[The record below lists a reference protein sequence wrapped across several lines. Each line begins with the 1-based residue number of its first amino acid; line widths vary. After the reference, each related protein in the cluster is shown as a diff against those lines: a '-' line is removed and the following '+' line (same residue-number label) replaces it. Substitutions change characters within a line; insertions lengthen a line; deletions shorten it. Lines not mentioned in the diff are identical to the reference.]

1 MGKSTRCL
9 GAFILTSPL
18 KLNVALLPH
27 YGRIQPNQKHPSSKT
42 IPSTSFSHQ
51 GNINE
56 DDAAA
61 EFPPNSIHQRSRST
75 SDPDYEGGANGNEF
89 AAGRE
94 NRRTRLHTEL
104 TKLGINPGEIKS
116 HPEQFGTAALRTY
129 NSFLMPKS
137 KGALAV
143 AESVS
148 RAAVVANNISF
159 LVREYKADREEWL
172 RNVDKNR
179 EAKKDAVKHSITV
192 VLDNVRSAENVGNI
206 LRLGEAAQ
214 VDSIRL
220 CGE

>member
-1 MGKSTRCL
+1 M
-9 GAFILTSPL
+9 
-18 KLNVALLPH
+18 
-27 YGRIQPNQKHPSSKT
+27 
-42 IPSTSFSHQ
+42 
-51 GNINE
+51 
-56 DDAAA
+56 
-61 EFPPNSIHQRSRST
+61 
-75 SDPDYEGGANGNEF
+75 
-89 AAGRE
+89 
-94 NRRTRLHTEL
+94 
-104 TKLGINPGEIKS
+104 
-116 HPEQFGTAALRTY
+116 
-129 NSFLMPKS
+129 
-137 KGALAV
+137 

-159 LVREYKADREEWL
+159 LGREYKADREEWL